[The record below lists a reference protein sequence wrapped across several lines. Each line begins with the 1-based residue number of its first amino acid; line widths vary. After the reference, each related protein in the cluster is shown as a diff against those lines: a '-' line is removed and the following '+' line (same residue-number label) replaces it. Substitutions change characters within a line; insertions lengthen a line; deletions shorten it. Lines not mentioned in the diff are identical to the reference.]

1 MEMVEVLEAPVLA
14 EPEYQP
20 FAESLVLEPPRLPRD
35 DQELIARRLIGDDE
49 PAAPMGTPAAP
60 PAAGPVIRQAPSP
73 RNFWGIDS
81 AAPAW
86 TARQSDR
93 YADLANPHDAIVPVI
108 LLTLGGLLAL
118 VFGSI
123 FMVSMALSLAH

>member
-1 MEMVEVLEAPVLA
+1 MVEVIDAPVLA

-20 FAESLVLEPPRLPRD
+20 FAESLVLVSPRLPRD
-35 DQELIARRLIGDDE
+35 DQELIARRLVGDE
-49 PAAPMGTPAAP
+49 EPVSRTEAPAAPLA
-60 PAAGPVIRQAPSP
+60 AAGPVVRQAPSP

-86 TARQSDR
+86 TARQSDP
-93 YADLANPHDAIVPVI
+93 YADLANPHDAIVPMI
-108 LLTLGGLLAL
+108 LFTLGGLLAL

-123 FMVSMALSLAH
+123 FVVSMMLSLAH